1 MNFGEKFREARQA
14 RNMSQIELADKIG
27 CHRNTISLWEHG
39 SVAPVD
45 IPLVAAAERALE
57 QPPGSFLIPL
67 GYPASAQ
74 VRHRPARVVTVAQGH
89 EASTVSV

>member
-74 VRHRPARVVTVAQGH
+74 VRHRPARGAMVAAANG
-89 EASTVSV
+89 